1 MDKLDKSYFKK
12 QSFKDAEKNRTYWLS
27 KTPYERLVA
36 AYRLS
41 LRAYGYDPD
50 HPPKMDKTYFRK
62 RKHEN

>member
-1 MDKLDKSYFKK
+1 MDRLDKSYFKK
-12 QSFKDAEKNRTYWLS
+12 QTLNEADRNKAFWLT

-50 HPPKMDKTYFRK
+50 NPPRMDKTYFTKRK
-62 RKHEN
+62 R